1 MHHFLNVSQ
10 KLKEQQCQYTIMS
23 LHNLIEYALNY
34 SETTWS
40 LWFYSKDEATNFDA
54 DNN

>member
-1 MHHFLNVSQ
+1 MHHLLNVLQ

-34 SETTWS
+34 SETTGS
-40 LWFYSKDEATNFDA
+40 LWFYSKDEATNFHA